1 MCRTITGSKRA
12 DHHKLLDLH
21 KAAKVKTYNNIS
33 IRAVATEAWKCNMS
47 RDGPSGN
54 RDGLGAR
61 IFGDLV
67 QGTANGNQVVKST
80 AAARSSRSMT
90 AGKVPVPLRG
100 ENTFIAH
107 TARAWNA
114 SPALRAAATLA
125 EAKRAARLLAEDS
138 DNLSA
143 VNMNCDMSVT
153 TGINSLL

>member
-1 MCRTITGSKRA
+1 
-12 DHHKLLDLH
+12 
-21 KAAKVKTYNNIS
+21 
-33 IRAVATEAWKCNMS
+33 
-47 RDGPSGN
+47 
-54 RDGLGAR
+54 
-61 IFGDLV
+61 
-67 QGTANGNQVVKST
+67 
-80 AAARSSRSMT
+80 MT

-107 TARAWNA
+107 AARAWNA